1 MLRSGYFPAVW
12 KKAQITPVN
21 KVRSPKLYKDMRPIA
36 LTFHLAKISEKIIAH
51 HIKQELP
58 HLDNQYA
65 YTRGLST
72 TDALVRFST
81 DITSNLDNKDTISV
95 RSLLVDFSK
104 AFDRM
109 RPDLAVSKLLSLNI
123 DRQLVKICMSFLSDR
138 KQQVKVQDSIS
149 QLRSSKIGVP
159 QGTILGPLLWNVFVS
174 DLSPLIK
181 HIKYADDTTLY
192 HTVSK
197 DNSTISESTARHVKV
212 TLHNDPLQ
220 NAASYTAE
228 WCSENMMILNACK
241 SHTISFSLKKCV
253 ETESIIINNLPI
265 LDLNEVKLLGVTYD
279 SHMKF
284 TAHVDNVISK
294 SKPAFHAI
302 VRLRKA
308 GISAQNLALFYK
320 ARIVSILTYSAPSW
334 YPYITNNDKQKLEQY
349 QRLCLKVILP
359 HIENYDEQLGK
370 LGLSEINTELDMS
383 CLRYVEK
390 VKSPNHPLN
399 HYLPEAPN
407 HLHHKS
413 RATIKRRTALM
424 DKNLFIKYK

>member
-1 MLRSGYFPAVW
+1 ML
-12 KKAQITPVN
+12 
-21 KVRSPKLYKDMRPIA
+21 
-36 LTFHLAKISEKIIAH
+36 
-51 HIKQELP
+51 
-58 HLDNQYA
+58 
-65 YTRGLST
+65 
-72 TDALVRFST
+72 
-81 DITSNLDNKDTISV
+81 
-95 RSLLVDFSK
+95 
-104 AFDRM
+104 
-109 RPDLAVSKLLSLNI
+109 
-123 DRQLVKICMSFLSDR
+123 
-138 KQQVKVQDSIS
+138 
-149 QLRSSKIGVP
+149 
-159 QGTILGPLLWNVFVS
+159 
-174 DLSPLIK
+174 LI
-181 HIKYADDTTLY
+181 YLF
-192 HTVSK
+192 
-197 DNSTISESTARHVKV
+197 

-308 GISAQNLALFYK
+308 GISAQNQALFYK
-320 ARIVSILTYSAPSW
+320 AWIVSILTYSAPSW

-359 HIENYDEQLGK
+359 QIENYDEQLGK

-390 VKSPNHPLN
+390 VKSLSHPLN
-399 HYLPEAPN
+399 HYLPEAPK

-413 RATIKRRTALM
+413 RATIKRRTAPM
-424 DKNLFIKYK
+424 DKNLCIKYK